1 MEVLKQREKEAAIA
15 LIKAQKALVRAMINV
30 QNAQVESAQQET
42 FSLQQPKRPPKK
54 QRSEEESVAMASP
67 VKKTRIWKCAG
78 NVLLGEKN
86 PGCQHPNAEEAPVT
100 RVKGKG
106 TFDTCKEC
114 KRDIA
119 RIRKAQKKET
129 KDASPE

>member
-1 MEVLKQREKEAAIA
+1 
-15 LIKAQKALVRAMINV
+15 MINV
-30 QNAQVESAQQET
+30 QNASEQKSAPKQA
-42 FSLQQPKRPPKK
+42 SPKRPPKK
-54 QRSEEESVAMASP
+54 QRSEEESVAVASP
-67 VKKTRIWKCAG
+67 VKKPRTWKCAG

-119 RIRKAQKKET
+119 KIRKAQKKEA
-129 KDASPE
+129 KDASPK

>member
-15 LIKAQKALVRAMINV
+15 LIKAQKALMRAMINV
-30 QNAQVESAQQET
+30 QNASEQKAASKQA
-42 FSLQQPKRPPKK
+42 SPKRPPKK

-67 VKKTRIWKCAG
+67 VKKARIWKCMG
-78 NVLLGEKN
+78 NVLLGADN

-106 TFDTCKEC
+106 VFDTCKEC